1 MSRENAGPSLQ
12 PARPRLSLPIRGDVL
27 SGSRTSGTASSQHLS
42 TPSRPPACFL
52 QPQSQWHSLTGPL
65 RDPSVCACRRAL
77 SAKGPDSSPSGAAG
91 DRTDRSTCT
100 RLLRPPSTSRLCHG
114 GPPVRLP
121 TQGRKFGGC
130 QDQDAHYSPF
140 HPTTNDNAPTLC
152 SSRSMEHGNTI
163 VERRSG
169 LTLYQIPGREGRG
182 GTLEPL
188 GGCGVGSR

>member
-121 TQGRKFGGC
+121 TQGRSSEAVKTRTR
-130 QDQDAHYSPF
+130 
-140 HPTTNDNAPTLC
+140 TTVRFTQQQTTMPPDFVLLEAW
-152 SSRSMEHGNTI
+152 SMA
-163 VERRSG
+163 
-169 LTLYQIPGREGRG
+169 IPLLSVDRD
-182 GTLEPL
+182 
-188 GGCGVGSR
+188 